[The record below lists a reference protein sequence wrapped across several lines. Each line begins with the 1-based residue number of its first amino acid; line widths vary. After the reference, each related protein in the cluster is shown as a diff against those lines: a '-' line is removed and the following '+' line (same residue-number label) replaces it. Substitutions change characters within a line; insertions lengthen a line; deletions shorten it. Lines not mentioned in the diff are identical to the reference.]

1 MSADLDMLAALCGS
15 IAPLVSGKGLFLAL
29 FLAGLAGSVTHC
41 VPMCG
46 PFVLGQV
53 SDRLARVP
61 AALLCER
68 HRLAS
73 GLLLPYHLG
82 RLSSYAGLG
91 ALAALTGATLGLLP
105 WFGWLSGGLLALAAL
120 LFLAHALRRAGVPFA
135 RWLAGLETASP
146 GWTRTL
152 AALTSRID
160 RTRPGGGYLLGVAL
174 GFLPCGF
181 LYAALA
187 AAAATA
193 DPLRGGLAML
203 AFGLGTVPA
212 LVLVGIAGQ
221 ATGRVWQRATA
232 RLAPAV
238 LLVNAGLLA
247 ALAWQKLAALV

>member
-1 MSADLDMLAALCGS
+1 MKLTTPANSSRTGILPVQLRGAAR
-15 IAPLVSGKGLFLAL
+15 
-29 FLAGLAGSVTHC
+29 
-41 VPMCG
+41 
-46 PFVLGQV
+46 Q
-53 SDRLARVP
+53 AR
-61 AALLCER
+61 
-68 HRLAS
+68 
-73 GLLLPYHLG
+73 
-82 RLSSYAGLG
+82 RLSHCA
-91 ALAALTGATLGLLP
+91 AFTLAEVM
-105 WFGWLSGGLLALAAL
+105 AAL